1 MAPMKSNINLAQET
15 APDSSLVEN
24 ISLSPA
30 SQALHADDHLRS
42 TPDIAPP
49 LHVSTNFHYPSNPDD
64 LVPAKDLDVSSS
76 PTPQRLRY

>member
-1 MAPMKSNINLAQET
+1 MAPTKSNIDLAQEN
-15 APDSSLVEN
+15 APDSSLIDI

-64 LVPAKDLDVSSS
+64 LVPARDLDVSSS
-76 PTPQRLRY
+76 LTPQRIRY